1 MALVLKD
8 RVKETT
14 TTTSTGTYTLG
25 GAQVGYQSFS
35 VVGDGNATYYTVTDG
50 TDWEVGIGTYTL
62 SGTTLSRDTILES
75 SNSGSAVNWGAGS
88 KDVFLTYPAEKAV
101 TADGVNPFTSPVLV
115 NVNSTSN
122 ALEIRQLGSGN
133 ALLVEDSTNPDA
145 TPTIVDLAGNLIL
158 GKSNRTSTIASK
170 IEVHSTSTEGFQLGL
185 APSEALYNWN
195 STSSICSS
203 LSFFHIPSG
212 SVGTVVTNSAGDRL
226 GQINFWT
233 QDGASNYYKGSIT
246 GLANS
251 VLADEV
257 DISYSAYNHKFTG
270 PITEGVWNATAIG
283 VAYGGTGQT
292 SYAVGDLL
300 YASASTTL
308 SKLGIGAPGQVL
320 QAGATIPEWGGLS
333 GNTTTIQLRYSST
346 PGAVPTALSLS
357 TGELVVN
364 TADGKLYFLDSGGT
378 VKVLSQA
385 DQIAPLTTKGDLL
398 VNDGTSNVRLPVGTD
413 AYVLTADSTQSS
425 GVKWAAA
432 GGGGAAS
439 ADIQEFTST
448 GSSTWTKPAGAKMV
462 YVLMFGGGG
471 GGGSGRKRSIGGLTT
486 AAGGA
491 PAGGGGGRTE
501 LWIPASLL
509 GATETV
515 TVGAGGTGGAAQT
528 TDNTNGSAG
537 TAGGNTTFGSWA
549 TARAGNRGDGGTTST
564 PSGGNGGGGLGEFSL
579 ANSTYSASG
588 GQGGTTTGG
597 AGNSGG
603 YRPGGGGGGGGFS
616 ANDTTARNG
625 GVGGL
630 GGALLTSGVGTT
642 GGGGTAGN
650 TTGTPNGSAG
660 AAASSYFVGGS
671 GGGGGASASTTVG
684 NGGAGGYP
692 GGGGGGG
699 GAGYTVDSGA
709 GGNGGNGYVRVV
721 TFF

>member
-1 MALVLKD
+1 MALVVKD

-14 TTTSTGTYTLG
+14 TTTGTGTYTLA
-25 GAQVGYQSFS
+25 GAVTGFQSFA
-35 VVGDGNATYYTVTDG
+35 VVGNGNTTYYTVTDG
-50 TDWEVGIGTYTL
+50 TNWEVGVGTYTS

-145 TPTIVDLAGNLIL
+145 TPTVVDLAGNLIL
-158 GKSNRTSTIASK
+158 GKSNRTSAITSK
-170 IEVHSTSTEGFQLGL
+170 IEIHSTSTEGLQLGL
-185 APSEALYNWN
+185 APSEAFYNWN

-233 QDGASNYYKGSIT
+233 QDGANNYYKGSIT

-251 VLADEV
+251 VLADQV

-270 PITEGVWNATAIG
+270 PITEGAWNATAIG

-292 SYAVGDLL
+292 TQTAAFDAL
-300 YASASTTL
+300 
-308 SKLGIGAPGQVL
+308 AP
-320 QAGATIPEWGGLS
+320 T
-333 GNTTTIQLRYSST
+333 
-346 PGAVPTALSLS
+346 
-357 TGELVVN
+357 
-364 TADGKLYFLDSGGT
+364 
-378 VKVLSQA
+378 
-385 DQIAPLTTKGDLL
+385 TTKGDLI
-398 VNDGTSNVRLPVGTD
+398 VSNGTDNVRLPVGTD

-425 GVKWAAA
+425 GVKWAPGG

-448 GSSTWTKPAGAKMV
+448 GSSTWTKPAGAKFV

-471 GGGSGRKRSIGGLTT
+471 GGGSGRKRSSGGLAT

-491 PAGGGGGRTE
+491 PGGGAGGRTE
-501 LWIPASLL
+501 IWIPASLL

-528 TDNTNGSAG
+528 TNDTNGSAG
-537 TAGGNTTFGSWA
+537 TAGDNTTFGSWA
-549 TARAGNRGDGGTTST
+549 TARSGSRGDGGTTST
-564 PSGGNGGGGLGEFSL
+564 PSGGNGGGGLGEFSG

-630 GGALLTSGVGTT
+630 GGALLTSGSGTT

-650 TTGTPNGSAG
+650 TSGTPNGSAG
-660 AAASSYFVGGS
+660 ADASSYFVGGS
-671 GGGGGASASTTVG
+671 GGGGGASGSTTAG
-684 NGGAGGYP
+684 NGGTGGYP

-699 GAGYTVDSGA
+699 GAGYTVNSGA